1 MHTKNNVFIRN
12 SDILTTNMD
21 GEVVMMD
28 VDQGS
33 YFSLSSGVGATIWS
47 VVETPASLDDII
59 SAVCAQY
66 ETTPDECRADIE
78 GFVQQLHDQKLVK
91 LATAA

>member
-1 MHTKNNVFIRN
+1 MTQLNQLFIRN

-28 VDQGS
+28 VDQGF

-47 VVETPASLDDII
+47 VLEKPTTIVQII
-59 SAVCAQY
+59 TKICKKY
-66 ETTPDECRADIE
+66 DTTPEDCGDDIE
-78 GFVQQLHDQKLVK
+78 GFVQELHAKQLVK
-91 LATAA
+91 VATA